1 MRALFRKTMKPMGI
15 DMCDGTDSV
24 AKYEDTDEVEHE
36 TLGVRGEEFKD
47 DLFQDNRPQSDYH
60 KINESGKG

>member
-1 MRALFRKTMKPMGI
+1 MGI

-36 TLGVRGEEFKD
+36 TLGVRGEESKD
-47 DLFQDNRPQSDYH
+47 DFSQDNRLQSGHH